1 MNKVLVLNKQIAF
14 RTADIE
20 KAKAGLK
27 EMETRSKDFETRL
40 ADIKEGDTE
49 GLSALIK
56 ESDDFDAEKR
66 NAEEALVNLQGELE
80 DLIAQR
86 TAIEE
91 KPDDIKAPG
100 AGMTKNTKRVVNTED
115 AAVRNA
121 VNTYIR
127 TKDLSQIEKRFV
139 STDGEVLI
147 PTSQVFIP
155 TMEVGTVYDLS
166 TLVNKVSVSVPAG
179 KYPIQKRATA
189 VMHTVEELAANP
201 ELAKPEF
208 YNVTFEVDTY
218 RGKVPVSQESIDDA
232 AVDLLSLISMDITQ
246 QKLNTTNGL
255 ISTAFKTFG
264 KREATDLDGIK
275 DIINVAIDPAYNV
288 SIVAT
293 QSFFN
298 FYDKLKDNTGRY
310 LLQPDVKSQSGKSF
324 EGKAIT
330 VVRDTDLGDAIGDK
344 IAFVGDTKAAVTEF
358 DRASITAR
366 WKDDDIYGQLL
377 SIGMRIQI
385 KEIDPEAGYLVQ
397 IVGALDGATI
407 SGVAK
412 VGQTLT
418 ANAVP
423 SYSQA
428 TYKWESASTAN
439 GSYTAISGATSQ
451 TYTPVAGD
459 VGKFIK
465 VEVTGKGS
473 ASGTVLSPATAA
485 VVAA

>member
-27 EMETRSKDFETRL
+27 EMETRSNDFETRL

-232 AVDLLSLISMDITQ
+232 AVDLLSLISRDITQ

-275 DIINVAIDPAYNV
+275 DIINVAIDPAYNIG
-288 SIVAT
+288 IVAT

-298 FYDKLKDNTGRY
+298 FYDKLKDNTG
-310 LLQPDVKSQSGKSF
+310 
-324 EGKAIT
+324 
-330 VVRDTDLGDAIGDK
+330 
-344 IAFVGDTKAAVTEF
+344 
-358 DRASITAR
+358 
-366 WKDDDIYGQLL
+366 
-377 SIGMRIQI
+377 
-385 KEIDPEAGYLVQ
+385 
-397 IVGALDGATI
+397 
-407 SGVAK
+407 
-412 VGQTLT
+412 
-418 ANAVP
+418 
-423 SYSQA
+423 
-428 TYKWESASTAN
+428 
-439 GSYTAISGATSQ
+439 
-451 TYTPVAGD
+451 
-459 VGKFIK
+459 
-465 VEVTGKGS
+465 
-473 ASGTVLSPATAA
+473 
-485 VVAA
+485 